1 VRAEVARW
9 QAAGVDML
17 IVGCR
22 DVDQLDSLAQAVAE
36 PLVRPLASE

>member
-1 VRAEVARW
+1 MARW

-22 DVDQLDSLAQAVAE
+22 DTAQLEALAAAAAPAPVG
-36 PLVRPLASE
+36 PLASQ